1 MLFIRLCRRVRLH
14 AKTPACRQRGTLSMQ
29 ARTSRGAPLRIYRVE
44 GKVNLYPV
52 MHHQPG

>member
-1 MLFIRLCRRVRLH
+1 MQES
-14 AKTPACRQRGTLSMQ
+14 APACQNASLAAERHFKHAGTDLP
-29 ARTSRGAPLRIYRVE
+29 RGAPLRIYRVE